1 METIRSY
8 LDNMFARLPMNGR
21 LQAVKA
27 DLLQNMEE
35 KYNELKAAGRSENE
49 AVGIVI
55 SEFGNIEELLEE
67 MGLSSVYPP
76 SAPVPVSM
84 PSPPPA
90 AVLPAGEAEAYL
102 RLQTRSAGL
111 CAVATALCILAPAVM
126 LLLMQLFLLSGTA
139 PPSDSP
145 EETRLALL
153 AMVPLLVL
161 IALGVALFILASLP
175 LEKFKNLKKGGF
187 ILDAVTEGDIRR
199 RAEKLQPAYAASLV
213 AGTVLCILAPVALF
227 LVIAIDENLALY
239 GVCLLLA
246 LVAAGTFLFVR
257 FGILHEGYA
266 ILLRE
271 KDFSSGE
278 DAKASRIFSAVIW
291 PLAVIVFLL
300 WGFLGNGW
308 KIAWI
313 VFPVAALLHAIVARV
328 CDEVNEGK

>member
-8 LDNMFARLPMNGR
+8 LDNMFARLPMDGR

-67 MGLSSVYPP
+67 MGLSSAYSP
-76 SAPVPVSM
+76 SAPVPVTI
-84 PSPPPA
+84 PQPPV
-90 AVLPAGEAEAYL
+90 AVLPAGEAENYL
-102 RLQTRSAGL
+102 RLRARSAGL

-126 LLLMQLFLLSGTA
+126 LLLMQLFLLNGTA

-153 AMVPLLVL
+153 SIVPLLVL

-175 LEKFKNLKKGGF
+175 LEKFKFLKKGGF
-187 ILDAVTEGDIRR
+187 TLDAVTEEDIRR

-213 AGTVLCILAPVALF
+213 AGTVLCILAPVGLF
-227 LVIAIDENLALY
+227 LVIAADENLALY

-257 FGILHEGYA
+257 FGSLHEGYA
-266 ILLRE
+266 LLLRE

-278 DAKASRIFSAVIW
+278 DAKASRIFSAVVW

-300 WGFLGNGW
+300 WGFLGEGW

-328 CDEVNEGK
+328 CDAVNEGK